1 MHIFSLAVSG
11 TVALLPSGFL
21 LVVVLFFLIVLL
33 LLLHLLPVVHLV
45 LPEALIEVLIL
56 PTLAVLGRA
65 LRITAPR
72 LSSTASN
79 GISPASGCLTCV
91 HFREEQAKHCLAVR
105 PIEIVEL
112 NGDLLL
118 RLGRCLLTL
127 VVLLRELAARLD
139 ERQEFWLLVALFCR
153 HFCLKL
159 SPLLLLDLLHRL
171 EEELLDVA
179 ALVEDHLTYLFKV
192 AALLVLLS
200 DALVKIAELLMLL
213 SHDLLV
219 LELEQLALL
228 LKVGYD
234 LAKTLL
240 EQVDLRLEQ
249 LDLFRLFKLTLS
261 VFLHRKT
268 LLVQFVFGLI
278 VV

>member
-1 MHIFSLAVSG
+1 M
-11 TVALLPSGFL
+11 
-21 LVVVLFFLIVLL
+21 
-33 LLLHLLPVVHLV
+33 
-45 LPEALIEVLIL
+45 
-56 PTLAVLGRA
+56 
-65 LRITAPR
+65 
-72 LSSTASN
+72 
-79 GISPASGCLTCV
+79 
-91 HFREEQAKHCLAVR
+91 
-105 PIEIVEL
+105 
-112 NGDLLL
+112 
-118 RLGRCLLTL
+118 
-127 VVLLRELAARLD
+127 
-139 ERQEFWLLVALFCR
+139 
-153 HFCLKL
+153 
-159 SPLLLLDLLHRL
+159 
-171 EEELLDVA
+171 LDVA
-179 ALVEDHLTYLFKV
+179 PLVEDHLTYLFKV

-261 VFLHRKT
+261 VLLHRKT

>member
-1 MHIFSLAVSG
+1 MHRSFSLAVPG
-11 TVALLPSGFL
+11 TVALLPSRLF
-21 LVVVLFFLIVLL
+21 LVVVCFFFIVL

-45 LPEALIEVLIL
+45 LAEALIQVLIL

-65 LRITAPR
+65 FRITAPR
-72 LSSTASN
+72 LSSAASH
-79 GISPASGCLTCV
+79 SVTPAASRFACV
-91 HFREEQAKHCLAVR
+91 HFREEQAKHCLAIR

-112 NGDLLL
+112 HSDLLL
-118 RLGRCLLTL
+118 RLGRGLLTL

-139 ERQEFWLLVALFCR
+139 EGQEFWLLVALFCR
-153 HFCLKL
+153 HFRLKL
-159 SPLLLLDLLHRL
+159 PPFLLLHLLHGL

-200 DALVKIAELLMLL
+200 DALVQIAKLLVLL
-213 SHDLLV
+213 SHDLFV

-228 LKVGYD
+228 LKVGD
-234 LAKTLL
+234 NLAKTLL

-249 LDLFRLFKLTLS
+249 LDLLRLFELTLC
-261 VFLHRKT
+261 VLLH
-268 LLVQFVFGLI
+268 
-278 VV
+278 

>member
-1 MHIFSLAVSG
+1 M
-11 TVALLPSGFL
+11 ALLSSRLL
-21 LVVVLFFLIVLL
+21 LVVVLFLFIVL

-45 LPEALIEVLIL
+45 LAEALIQVLIL

-72 LSSTASN
+72 LSSAASY
-79 GISPASGCLTCV
+79 GVTPASSRLTCV
-91 HFREEQAKHCLAVR
+91 HFREEQAKHRLAIR

-112 NGDLLL
+112 DGDLLL
-118 RLGRCLLTL
+118 RLGRSLLTL

-159 SPLLLLDLLHRL
+159 SPLLLLDLLHGL

-179 ALVEDHLTYLFKV
+179 ALVENHLTYLFKV

-200 DALVKIAELLMLL
+200 DALVQIAELLVLL

-228 LKVGYD
+228 LKVGDD

-240 EQVDLRLEQ
+240 KQVDLCLEQ
-249 LDLFRLFKLTLS
+249 LDLLRLLKLTLS
-261 VFLHRKT
+261 VLLHRKT
-268 LLVQFVFGLI
+268 LMVQFVFGLI
-278 VV
+278 IV